1 MKYQSTR
8 GQVSGLSFVEAV
20 MMGLASDG
28 GLLVPQSIPD
38 LRSRLKSLRGMSYN
52 ALAFEIMRH
61 YIDDLSDKELVGLID
76 TSYAT
81 FDHEMITPLKSLD
94 DFHVLELFHGPTL
107 AFKDVALQFLGNLF
121 EHILEGR
128 DARLNILCATSG
140 DTGSAAIAGVRGKA
154 RINIFVLYPT
164 GKTSPLQERQM
175 TTVLDDNVHNISLN
189 GSFDDCQTLMKSVF
203 SDLNFRDQYQL
214 GAVNSVNWA
223 RILAQI
229 VYYFSAWCQL
239 DCPDRFN
246 VAVPTGNFGNIFA
259 GYLAKRMGLPIH
271 RLILATNQNDI
282 LANFFNSGLYQRG
295 DVHFTH
301 SPAMDIQIASNFE
314 RYLFF
319 EFEQATDKVTDFMN
333 LFQSTG
339 SANVNFNTKRHSEDF
354 LAGAASNEE
363 TLQTIK
369 WCYEK
374 QDYLVDPHTA
384 VGIHVGRQ
392 FSEPGIPFVCLSTAH
407 PAKFEGAMKTAL
419 PEVTV
424 THPIL
429 SELTD
434 LPERKQQM
442 EVDEQAVKDY
452 LATRAD

>member
-1 MKYQSTR
+1 
-8 GQVSGLSFVEAV
+8 
-20 MMGLASDG
+20 MGLASDG

-38 LRSRLKSLRGMSYN
+38 LSGQLKSLSSMSYN

-61 YIDDLSDKELVGLID
+61 YIDDLSEEALIGLID

-81 FDHEMITPLKSLD
+81 FDHEMITPLKSVD

-121 EHILEGR
+121 EHILEGS

-140 DTGSAAIAGVRGKA
+140 DTGSAAIAGVKGKP

-175 TTVLDDNVHNISLN
+175 TTVMDDNVHNISLS

-203 SDLNFRDQYQL
+203 SDLAFRDQYHL

-282 LANFFNSGLYQRG
+282 LANFFNSGLYRKG

-314 RYLFF
+314 RYLYY
-319 EFEQATDKVTDFMN
+319 EFDQTTDKVLDFMN
-333 LFQSTG
+333 QFQSTG
-339 SANVNFNTKRHSEDF
+339 SANINFNTKRLSDDF

-369 WCYEK
+369 WCYEE

-384 VGIHVGRQ
+384 VGIHVGRR
-392 FSEPGIPFVCLSTAH
+392 FSEPGIPLVCLSTAH
-407 PAKFEGAMKTAL
+407 PAKFEAAMQTAL
-419 PEVTV
+419 PQVVV
-424 THPIL
+424 THPTL
-429 SELTD
+429 SALTN
-434 LPERKQQM
+434 LPERKQRM
-442 EVDEQAVKDY
+442 GVDEQAVRDY
-452 LATRAD
+452 LAAHVD

>member
-1 MKYQSTR
+1 
-8 GQVSGLSFVEAV
+8 
-20 MMGLASDG
+20 MGLASDG

-38 LRSRLKSLRGMSYN
+38 LSGQLKSLSGMSYN

-61 YIDDLSDKELVGLID
+61 YIDDLSEEALIGLID

-81 FDHEMITPLKSLD
+81 FDHEMITPLKSVD

-121 EHILEGR
+121 EHILEGS

-140 DTGSAAIAGVRGKA
+140 DTGSAAIAGVKGKP

-175 TTVLDDNVHNISLN
+175 TTVMDDNVHNISLS

-203 SDLNFRDQYQL
+203 SDLAFRDQYHL
-214 GAVNSVNWA
+214 GAVNSVNWS

-282 LANFFNSGLYQRG
+282 LANFFNSGLYRKG

-314 RYLFF
+314 RYLYY
-319 EFEQATDKVTDFMN
+319 EFDQTTDKVLDFMN
-333 LFQSTG
+333 QFQSTG
-339 SANVNFNTKRHSEDF
+339 SANINFNTKRLSDDF

-369 WCYEK
+369 WCYEE

-384 VGIHVGRQ
+384 VGIHVGRR
-392 FSEPGIPFVCLSTAH
+392 FSEPGIPLVCLSTAH
-407 PAKFEGAMKTAL
+407 PAKFEAAMQTAL
-419 PEVTV
+419 PQVVV
-424 THPIL
+424 THPTL
-429 SELTD
+429 SALTN
-434 LPERKQQM
+434 LPERKQRM
-442 EVDEQAVKDY
+442 GVDEQAVRDY
-452 LATRAD
+452 LAAHVD

>member
-1 MKYQSTR
+1 
-8 GQVSGLSFVEAV
+8 
-20 MMGLASDG
+20 MGLASDG

-38 LRSRLKSLRGMSYN
+38 LSGQLKSLSGMSYN

-61 YIDDLSDKELVGLID
+61 YIDDLSEEALIGLID

-81 FDHEMITPLKSLD
+81 FDHEMITPLKSVD

-121 EHILEGR
+121 EHILEGS

-140 DTGSAAIAGVRGKA
+140 DTGSAAIAGVKGKP

-175 TTVLDDNVHNISLN
+175 TTVMDDNVHNISLS

-203 SDLNFRDQYQL
+203 SDLAFRDQYHL

-282 LANFFNSGLYQRG
+282 LANFFNSGLYRKG

-314 RYLFF
+314 RYLYY
-319 EFEQATDKVTDFMN
+319 EFDQTTDKVLDFMN
-333 LFQSTG
+333 QFQSTG
-339 SANVNFNTKRHSEDF
+339 SANINFNTKRHSDDF

-369 WCYEK
+369 WCYEE

-384 VGIHVGRQ
+384 VGIHVGRR
-392 FSEPGIPFVCLSTAH
+392 FSEPGIPLVCLSTAH
-407 PAKFEGAMKTAL
+407 PAKFEAAMQTAL
-419 PEVTV
+419 PQVVV
-424 THPIL
+424 THPTL
-429 SELTD
+429 SALTN
-434 LPERKQQM
+434 LPERKQRM
-442 EVDEQAVKDY
+442 GVDEQAVRDY
-452 LATRAD
+452 LAAHVD

>member
-1 MKYQSTR
+1 
-8 GQVSGLSFVEAV
+8 
-20 MMGLASDG
+20 MGLASDG

-38 LRSRLKSLRGMSYN
+38 LSGQLKSLSGMSYN

-61 YIDDLSDKELVGLID
+61 YIDDLSEEALIGLID

-81 FDHEMITPLKSLD
+81 FDHEMITPLKSVD

-121 EHILEGR
+121 EHILEGS

-140 DTGSAAIAGVRGKA
+140 DTGSAAIAGVKGKP

-175 TTVLDDNVHNISLN
+175 TTVMDDNVHNISLS

-203 SDLNFRDQYQL
+203 SDLAFRDQYHL

-282 LANFFNSGLYQRG
+282 LANFFNSGLYRKG

-319 EFEQATDKVTDFMN
+319 EFEQATDKVSDFMN

-339 SANVNFNTKRHSEDF
+339 SASVNFNTKRHSEDF
-354 LAGAASNEE
+354 LAGAASNKE

-384 VGIHVGRQ
+384 VGIHVGRR
-392 FSEPGIPFVCLSTAH
+392 FSEPGIPLVCLSTAH
-407 PAKFEGAMKTAL
+407 PAKFEGAMQTAL

-429 SELTD
+429 SALTD

-452 LATRAD
+452 LAARAD

>member
-1 MKYQSTR
+1 
-8 GQVSGLSFVEAV
+8 
-20 MMGLASDG
+20 
-28 GLLVPQSIPD
+28 
-38 LRSRLKSLRGMSYN
+38 
-52 ALAFEIMRH
+52 
-61 YIDDLSDKELVGLID
+61 
-76 TSYAT
+76 
-81 FDHEMITPLKSLD
+81 
-94 DFHVLELFHGPTL
+94 
-107 AFKDVALQFLGNLF
+107 
-121 EHILEGR
+121 
-128 DARLNILCATSG
+128 
-140 DTGSAAIAGVRGKA
+140 
-154 RINIFVLYPT
+154 
-164 GKTSPLQERQM
+164 
-175 TTVLDDNVHNISLN
+175 
-189 GSFDDCQTLMKSVF
+189 VF

-392 FSEPGIPFVCLSTAH
+392 FSEPGIPLVCLSTAH